1 MKTIILCKK
10 LFTAETDFAQ
20 ENMAVILE
28 DNKIADVYVLQLRT
42 EDLPACHT

>member
-28 DNKIADVYVLQLRT
+28 DNKIADVVRRDEVGRPRQF
-42 EDLPACHT
+42 